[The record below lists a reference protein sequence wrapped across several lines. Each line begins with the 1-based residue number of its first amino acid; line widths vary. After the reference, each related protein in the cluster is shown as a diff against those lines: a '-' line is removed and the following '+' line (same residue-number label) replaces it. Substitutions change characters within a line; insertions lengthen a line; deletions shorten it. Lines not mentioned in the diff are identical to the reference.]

1 MVLLYDCN
9 QNGYLLGGGDNANK
23 IVGNQKIL
31 QNESK

>member
-9 QNGYLLGGGDNANK
+9 QNGYLLGGGNNANE
-23 IVGNQKIL
+23 IVGNQKVL